1 MGCKSLISVVNTGN
15 QTVDA
20 NGVPSLGAIQRRR
33 SCNMNLN
40 GSNVTIVQPG
50 YYKVDVS
57 AVVEPTS
64 AGPVTLTLLENGV
77 PVPGGIA
84 TDTPVAAGDSV
95 TLNINTPII
104 RVFCNGSKT
113 LTLSVSAAATISEL
127 SMTVEEK

>member
-1 MGCKSLISVVNTGN
+1 MGCKSLISVVNAGS

-20 NGVPSLGAIQRRR
+20 DGVLSLGAIQRRR
-33 SCNMNLN
+33 SCAMNLN
-40 GSNVTIVQPG
+40 GSGVTICQPG

-57 AVVEPTS
+57 AVASPTA
-64 AGPVTLTLLENGV
+64 AGPITLTLLENGV

-84 TDTPVAAGDSV
+84 TQTPVASGDPV

-113 LTLSVSAAATISEL
+113 LTLSVSAAATISTL
-127 SMTVEEK
+127 SMSVEEK

>member
-1 MGCKSLISVVNTGN
+1 MLYVANTGS
-15 QTVDA
+15 QTLDA

-40 GSNVTIVQPG
+40 GSGITIVQPE

-57 AVVEPTS
+57 AVVEPTA

-84 TDTPVAAGDSV
+84 TDTSVAAGNSV

-127 SMTVEEK
+127 SMAVEEK

>member
-33 SCNMNLN
+33 SCSMNLN
-40 GSNVTIVQPG
+40 GSGITIVQPG

-57 AVVEPTS
+57 AVVEPTA

-113 LTLSVSAAATISEL
+113 LTLRLSAAATVSTV